1 MASVELLSDTI
12 YGSFEEAAERNPGKP
27 ALIFLGE
34 SYSYSELKEMVLHFA
49 ASLHRLGI
57 GEDDRIILNLYNL
70 PQTIIAWLALQR
82 LGVIPILVAPVYTAE
97 DLKFLARDSGAETI
111 VCMDTNLRYVVE
123 ILPETPLKRVIVTN
137 MIDLVPWWKRLISR
151 GFDRVPKG
159 KIPLGKDFFSF
170 IHLLKEGRPSSLPP
184 FQKGE
189 EGRTALML
197 YTGGTT
203 GFPKGVPLSET
214 YFLIRALE
222 WRRASEGVTPL
233 GECITALSAPLYH
246 IIGEMD
252 ALSPLIIGGE
262 TIILL
267 PRVVLDALFDHIQRY
282 HATNM
287 FAVPAMYRMILEHDR
302 VDTYDFSSLRYC
314 GTGGDAMPAEVG
326 NRWLKKF
333 NIPLYQGYGATELCG
348 AISLSYAKD
357 GIPPEGSAG
366 KIVHTDRFK
375 LVDPETL
382 KEVPPGE
389 PGELL
394 GTCDH
399 AVKAYWNKP
408 EETTECFLNM
418 DGEIWYRTKD
428 IVRVDEN
435 QWLFFMD
442 RSVDMIKHKGY
453 RIAAAEVERILQAHH
468 AVLAACVVGIPD
480 AGVGERV
487 KAFVVLKTDVRGVS
501 SYELM
506 KWCRDR
512 LAPYKV
518 PTYIEFRDM
527 LPKSKVGKMLRR
539 EMREGERRKLWEEGE
554 KE

>member
-1 MASVELLSDTI
+1 MELLADTI
-12 YGSFEEAAERNPGKP
+12 YGSFEEATRRNRNKP
-27 ALIFLGE
+27 ALIHLGE
-34 SYSYSELKEMVLHFA
+34 RYPYSDLKELVLQFA

-57 GEDDRIILNLYNL
+57 REDDRVILNLYNL
-70 PQTIIAWLALQR
+70 PQTVIAWLALQR

-97 DLKFLARDSGAETI
+97 DLKYLAKDSGAETI

-123 ILPETPLKRVIVTN
+123 VLPETPLKRVIVTN
-137 MIDLVPWWKRLISR
+137 MIDLVPWWKKLICK

-170 IHLLKEGRPSSLPP
+170 IKLLKEGRPSSLPP
-184 FQKGE
+184 FRKRG

-203 GFPKGVPLSET
+203 GFPKGVPLSEKF
-214 YFLIRALE
+214 FLIRALE
-222 WRRASEGVTPL
+222 WRGASEGVTRL
-233 GECITALSAPLYH
+233 GECITVLSAPLYH

-252 ALSPLIIGGE
+252 GLSPIIIGGE
-262 TIILL
+262 TVILL

-282 HATNM
+282 KATNM

-302 VDTYDFSSLRYC
+302 LDDYDFSSLRYC
-314 GTGGDAMPAEVG
+314 GTGGDAMPVEVG
-326 NRWLKKF
+326 NRWLKRF

-348 AISLSYAKD
+348 ATSLSYAKD

-366 KIVHTDRFK
+366 KIVPTDRFK

-382 KEVPPGE
+382 REVSPGE

-394 GTCDH
+394 ATCDF
-399 AVKAYWNKP
+399 AVKGYWNNP
-408 EETTECFLNM
+408 GETAECFLNI

-435 QWLFFMD
+435 RWLFFMD

-453 RIAAAEVERILQAHH
+453 RIAAAEVERVLQAHH
-468 AVLAACVVGIPD
+468 AVLAACVVGVPD
-480 AGVGERV
+480 ASVGERI
-487 KAFVVLKTDVRGVS
+487 KAYVVLKTDVRGVS

-518 PTYIEFRDM
+518 PAYIEFRDM

-539 EMREGERRKLWEEGE
+539 EMREAERRKVW
-554 KE
+554 K

>member
-1 MASVELLSDTI
+1 MELLADTI
-12 YGSFEEAAERNPGKP
+12 YGSFEEATNRNPKKP
-27 ALIFLGE
+27 AVIHLGE
-34 SYSYSELKEMVLHFA
+34 RYPYTELRELVLQFA

-57 GEDDRIILNLYNL
+57 GEDDRVILNLYNL
-70 PQTIIAWLALQR
+70 PQTVIAWLALQR
-82 LGVIPILVAPVYTAE
+82 LGLIPILVAPVYTAE
-97 DLKFLARDSGAETI
+97 DLRYLARDSGAETI

-123 ILPETPLKRVIVTN
+123 VLPETPLKRVIVTN
-137 MIDLVPWWKRLISR
+137 MIDLVPLWKRLIGK

-159 KIPLGKDFFSF
+159 KIPLGKDVFSF
-170 IHLLKEGRPSSLPP
+170 IRLLKEGHPSSLPP
-184 FQKGE
+184 FQKRGE
-189 EGRTALML
+189 DRTALML

-203 GFPKGVPLSET
+203 GFPKGVPLSEKF
-214 YFLIRALE
+214 FLIRALE
-222 WRRASEGVTPL
+222 WRRASERVTPL
-233 GECITALSAPLYH
+233 GDCVTALSAPLYH

-252 ALSPLIIGGE
+252 GFSPLIVGGE
-262 TIILL
+262 TVILL
-267 PRVVLDALFDHIQRY
+267 PRVVLDAFFDHIQRY
-282 HATNM
+282 KATNM

-302 VDTYDFSSLRYC
+302 LDDYDLSSLRYC
-314 GTGGDAMPAEVG
+314 GTGGDALPIEVG
-326 NRWLKKF
+326 SRWFKRF

-348 AISLSYAKD
+348 ATSLSYARD
-357 GIPPEGSAG
+357 GVPPEGSAG
-366 KIVHTDRFK
+366 KIVFTDRFK

-394 GTCDH
+394 ATCNS
-399 AVKAYWNKP
+399 AVKAYWNNP
-408 EETTECFLNM
+408 EETAECFLNI

-435 QWLFFMD
+435 RWLFFMD

-453 RIAAAEVERILQAHH
+453 RIAAAEVERVLQAHH
-468 AVLAACVVGIPD
+468 AVLAACVVGVPD
-480 AGVGERV
+480 ASVGERI

-506 KWCRDR
+506 KWCKDR

-518 PTYIEFRDM
+518 PMYIEFRDM

-539 EMREGERRKLWEEGE
+539 EMREEERRKVW
-554 KE
+554 K